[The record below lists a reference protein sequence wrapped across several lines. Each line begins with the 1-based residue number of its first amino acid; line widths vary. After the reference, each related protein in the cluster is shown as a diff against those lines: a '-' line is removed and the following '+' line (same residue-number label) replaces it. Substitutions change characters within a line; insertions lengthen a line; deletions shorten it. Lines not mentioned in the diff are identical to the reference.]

1 MKSKKR
7 QAEERN
13 ADLTKTQEILYKEEF
28 KAADGR
34 EKNEYNNHL
43 SSQTK

>member
-13 ADLTKTQEILYKEEF
+13 AALTKTQEVLYKEEF
-28 KAADGR
+28 KSANGR
-34 EKNEYNNHL
+34 EKNEYTSQT
-43 SSQTK
+43 SSQIK

>member
-13 ADLTKTQEILYKEEF
+13 ADLTKTQEMLYKEEM
-28 KAADGR
+28 KSADGAA
-34 EKNEYNNHL
+34 KNTFP
-43 SSQTK
+43 SSQQTR